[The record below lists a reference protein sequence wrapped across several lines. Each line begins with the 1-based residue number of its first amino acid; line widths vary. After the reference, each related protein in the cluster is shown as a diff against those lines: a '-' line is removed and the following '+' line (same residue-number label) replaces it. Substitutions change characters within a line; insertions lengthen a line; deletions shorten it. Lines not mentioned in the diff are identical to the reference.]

1 MDDASRDTDRLDVPK
16 MWALLDKYHK
26 AGFALTELHVIDHEG
41 CTCRLKGSAEHY
53 SSAGKHPIRER
64 WQREPLIAWPD
75 IVATWEPRTWNV
87 GILTGSVSGIWVLD
101 VDPAGGGIETL
112 TELQRVHGPLPT
124 TFMVRTGGGGVH
136 YYWRLPGW
144 SAGLAAAVT
153 IRNSASKRAGRG
165 LDVRGD
171 GGYVVTAPSVSAKGS
186 YDVLADVPII
196 EAPAWLVELVRQPDA
211 PTDTLPPGNITRGV
225 EQNGHVASVAL
236 EPVEARRVA
245 AYADSAVR
253 GEIGRL
259 AAAPVGTRNETAF
272 AVACNLIELCNSPWS
287 GWATGSAYSA
297 YVDAVAACAL
307 PMDEGA
313 ACWSSA
319 AAKVGTTARALPV
332 LPALVGIVEPPAVA
346 PPLFSAPA
354 SGAGAGLAMIPIGD
368 AVDAL
373 LAEFLD
379 SDQLDDITPLL
390 PLIGGYLWRD
400 TVGWLTG
407 QPGSMKSFVA
417 LSMACAVAAGHPW
430 MGFPVTQGDVW
441 YMVAEGAHGVRPRL
455 RAWEKTHL
463 AGGRIK
469 HLTFLPRPVQAR
481 AGGEWALL
489 VEGARRR
496 APALI
501 VLDTQARITVGAEE
515 NSAKDM
521 GEFVERADELRRA
534 SGATVLIVH
543 HLTKDGGS
551 MRGSG
556 AMFGAAQ
563 TELLTTK
570 EIRGSR
576 TWVTVTT
583 NKQKDSPELGPLQLV
598 PQPVAGDVEA
608 IDGSLVGVATKGSVV
623 LVSALQTVSP
633 EQVAIDKAEALNTS
647 QSRLAEIM
655 QTTFWQLP
663 GGTRGEIKTEWA
675 RLGESK
681 STFYRVFNDLYTRGL
696 IKKIRGTGSYIW
708 CPPDLA
714 VKAAKEDSYFG
725 ASSNELGQI

>member
-1 MDDASRDTDRLDVPK
+1 MDDASRDTDTPNVPK
-16 MWALLDKYHK
+16 IWALLDKYHK
-26 AGFALTELHVIDHEG
+26 AGFALTELHIIERDG
-41 CTCRLKGSAEHY
+41 CTCRLKSSAEHY
-53 SSAGKHPIRER
+53 PSAGKHPIRER
-64 WQREPLIAWPD
+64 WQREPLVSWPD
-75 IVATWEPRTWNV
+75 IVATWDSSRPWNV

-112 TELQRVHGPLPT
+112 TELQRIHGPLPT
-124 TFMVRTGGGGVH
+124 TFMARTGGGGVH

-144 SAGLAAAVT
+144 SAGIAAAVT

-171 GGYVVTAPSVSAKGS
+171 GGYVVAAPSVSAKGS
-186 YDVLADVPII
+186 YDVLADVPMV

-211 PTDTLPPGNITRGV
+211 PDEKARAREQIGQVGNVAQVGS
-225 EQNGHVASVAL
+225 NGQVAL

-253 GEIGRL
+253 GEIARL

-272 AVACNLIELCNSPWS
+272 AVACNLIEIVNAPWS
-287 GWATGSAYSA
+287 GWASGSAYSA
-297 YVDAVAACAL
+297 YVGAVAACEL
-307 PMDEGA
+307 PMAEGV

-319 AAKVGTTARALPV
+319 AVKVGTAARVLPA
-332 LPALVGIVEPPAVA
+332 LPALVGIVEPP
-346 PPLFSAPA
+346 PLLSAPA
-354 SGAGAGLAMIPIGD
+354 SGAGTGLAIGMTGD

-379 SDQLDDITPLL
+379 SDQLDEITPLL

-400 TVGWLTG
+400 TIGWLTG

-463 AGGRIK
+463 NGGRIK

-563 TELLTTK
+563 TELLTVK
-570 EIRGSR
+570 EVRGSR
-576 TWVTVTT
+576 TWVTVHT

-608 IDGSLVGVATKGSVV
+608 IDGSLVGVASKGSVV
-623 LVSALQTVSP
+623 LVSAVQTVSP
-633 EQVAIDKAEALNTS
+633 EQVAIERVEALNTA
-647 QSRLAEIM
+647 QAQLAEIM

-663 GGTRGEIKTEWA
+663 GGTKGEIKSEWLT
-675 RLGESK
+675 RTGIGK
-681 STFYRVFNDLYTRGL
+681 TTFYRVFNDLYDRGL
-696 IKKIRGTGSYIW
+696 IKRITGTGSYIW
-708 CPPDLA
+708 TPPDMT
-714 VKAAKEDSYFG
+714 VKEDAYYG
-725 ASSNELGQI
+725 ASSNELGQ